1 MLSDKTLLY
10 YKEKNKT
17 PTKKRRKMIKL
28 DKVKM
33 AKNKNIT
40 ENVLDNLPNGISV
53 YEMIFDGKG
62 KPSDGLFLDI
72 NPAFERMVSIEREKI
87 IGKTV
92 RQVLPW
98 LKHYL
103 ITTYRKAAKSGKPVY
118 DKNIF
123 KEIDKIFEINAYS
136 PKIDHLVMIFTDI
149 TENKKAEEEK
159 KHLQSQLIQSQKVEA
174 LGLLA
179 GGIVH
184 DFNNLLTVI
193 LGYSDIAMLQIE
205 KKDKLKEN
213 LDQIRLAA
221 QHAAKLVQQLLIFTR
236 KGYMEFKLQNLT
248 IIIENLL
255 KMLDR
260 IIGEDISIHFELDQ
274 DIWDSKMEKSKIE
287 QVIMNLAV
295 NAKDGMSKGGKLI
308 IKTKNVII
316 DKDYIKSYSYARPG
330 QFVFLSVEDT
340 GIGMTEEIKQ
350 KIFEPFF
357 TTKKREEGTG
367 LGLSV
372 VYSIIKEH
380 QGWITV
386 SSEPGKGSIFKIY
399 FPACFE
405 ESVSELKAPVAS
417 QILHGKGEK
426 VLFVEDD
433 KTIREFMETRLI
445 EKGYNVFTAEDG
457 KNALNIFKR
466 ENYNIDLLFIDVVL
480 PDKCGIEIVDKLISY
495 KKKLKILVTSGYLDN
510 KSKWT
515 SIKERNLR
523 FIQKPYTLNDLLHAI
538 KESINQIA

>member
-10 YKEKNKT
+10 YQEKNKT
-17 PTKKRRKMIKL
+17 QPKKRLKMIKL

-40 ENVLDNLPNGISV
+40 ENVLDNLPNGLSV

-72 NPAFERMVSIEREKI
+72 NPAFERLVSIEREKI

-92 RQVLPW
+92 KQVLPW

-103 ITTYRKAAKSGKPVY
+103 ITTYRNTAKSGKHVY
-118 DKNIF
+118 DKKFF

-149 TENKKAEEEK
+149 TEHKKAEEEK
-159 KHLQSQLIQSQKVEA
+159 KHLQSQLIQSQKIEA
-174 LGLLA
+174 IGLLT
-179 GGIVH
+179 GGIAH

-193 LGYSDIAMLQIE
+193 LGYSDVAMLQIE

-221 QHAAKLVQQLLIFTR
+221 QRAAKLVHQLLIFTR
-236 KGYMEFKLQNLT
+236 KKHMEFKLQNLT

-255 KMLDR
+255 KMLNR

-274 DIWDSKMEKSKIE
+274 DIWDSKMDQSKIE

-295 NAKDGMSKGGKLI
+295 NAKDGLSKGGKLI

-330 QFVFLSVEDT
+330 QFVCLSVEDT

-357 TTKKREEGTG
+357 TTKKIEEGTG

-386 SSEPGKGSIFKIY
+386 SSELGKGSIFKIY

-495 KKKLKILVTSGYLDN
+495 NKKLKILVTSGYLDN

-515 SIKERNLR
+515 SIKERNLH

-538 KESINQIA
+538 RESINQIA

>member
-17 PTKKRRKMIKL
+17 QTKKRRKMIKL

-40 ENVLDNLPNGISV
+40 ETVLVNLPNGLSV

-72 NPAFERMVSIEREKI
+72 NPAFEQMVSIEREKI

-118 DKNIF
+118 DINFF

-255 KMLDR
+255 KMLNR

-515 SIKERNLR
+515 SIKERNLH

-538 KESINQIA
+538 RESITQIA

>member
-17 PTKKRRKMIKL
+17 QTKKRRKMIKL

-40 ENVLDNLPNGISV
+40 ETVLVNLPNGLSV

-118 DKNIF
+118 NKNIF

-255 KMLDR
+255 KMLNR

-405 ESVSELKAPVAS
+405 KAVSELKAPVAS

-515 SIKERNLR
+515 SIKERNLH

-538 KESINQIA
+538 RESITQIA